1 MSEYCNKDNQNT
13 TEDEGKNKNEEK
25 KSFEGKSGRHEWTRT
40 TDPHHVKVTA
50 LN

>member
-13 TEDEGKNKNEEK
+13 TEDEGINKNEEK

-40 TDPHHVKVTA
+40 TDTHHVKVV
-50 LN
+50 L